1 MPVRFTSPSL
11 GGQRDSFFKKGEW
24 QLSAAFRRIYADK
37 WFVGHDVNEAA
48 APFGKQLYLDI
59 NSLDV
64 TITYGLSRRA
74 SVAVTLP
81 MSHGTH
87 SRYYADGERHKV
99 VAQGIGDVNAIGTLW
114 LLEPNMH
121 LDGNVALGFGV
132 KTPNRREEMQLSRIF
147 SGRWFRYQ
155 KGRGPIRSA
164 WRRRV
169 GIHCPGTGVSAC
181 GIAVEC
187 LCVWFIP
194 HQPEK
199 EVGRCFTD

>member
-24 QLSAAFRRIYADK
+24 QLSAAFRRLYADQ

-99 VAQGIGDVNAIGTLW
+99 VAQGIGDVNAIGTFW

-147 SGRWFRYQ
+147 FRPMVPLPERSWTNPFSLATA
-155 KGRGPIRSA
+155 RGDSLPRH
-164 WRRRV
+164 RR
-169 GIHCPGTGVSAC
+169 IS
-181 GIAVEC
+181 
-187 LCVWFIP
+187 VW
-194 HQPEK
+194 HR
-199 EVGRCFTD
+199 G